1 MSSITNDNNV
11 AKGQKLTNS
20 QLKAAEGDIATD
32 DLDEGDDESPEHAVR
47 GEQEPETSNSDGWNK
62 PGL

>member
-1 MSSITNDNNV
+1 MSSIINYNNV

-47 GEQEPETSNSDGWNK
+47 GEQEPETSNSDG
-62 PGL
+62 